1 LSSTIPYDVKKYIV
15 LPFGKSQYNMSF
27 IVYAVYEFV
36 GSGPYTIPELPD
48 VPVTGVFNLYLP
60 PNKLYFGPY
69 CAKSVNELFV

>member
-1 LSSTIPYDVKKYIV
+1 
-15 LPFGKSQYNMSF
+15 MSF